1 MSGFNPWI
9 DVGIMAAIWVPLAL
23 GLVVHE
29 IRKNKASKALRGA
42 TRVSN

>member
-1 MSGFNPWI
+1 MPGFNPWI
-9 DVGIMAAIWVPLAL
+9 DLAVVAAIWLPLAL